1 MGEFLL
7 TSNAGSQR
15 VERLQHNFYIQRPG
29 RSTPKMFLVLWMK
42 FTIPMML
49 PFLYVAKSW
58 SSKTKV
64 EVDLI
69 SRFYCTSTPAVEE
82 EEEEGGGKGGV
93 EEATPAASATTVTEN
108 APLRKNKSKKEG
120 EKRSF

>member
-82 EEEEGGGKGGV
+82 EEEEGGGKG
-93 EEATPAASATTVTEN
+93 E
-108 APLRKNKSKKEG
+108 LKKQLLLLQ
-120 EKRSF
+120 RRR